1 MPFPVDSGMPSF
13 WRSQPDV
20 LDDHRSTETLPKAT
34 DIVIIGGGY
43 AGASTAYHCQNLAGN
58 ATAPSIVIL
67 EARQACSGA
76 TGRNGNLIQHLPRSR
91 TDAMIG
97 GHIRPDVY
105 NTISAW
111 AAEYGVD
118 TAAEVAAF
126 EVDNL
131 NAVQSFVAK
140 EKIDCDLQVDRVVD
154 AQFDNAYC
162 ARNKAGIDLL
172 DANGAQTSSKV
183 DFIPR
188 EQTDIV
194 RLLVIIHL

>member
-1 MPFPVDSGMPSF
+1 MVISSSDS
-13 WRSQPDV
+13 Q
-20 LDDHRSTETLPKAT
+20 T
-34 DIVIIGGGY
+34 
-43 AGASTAYHCQNLAGN
+43 
-58 ATAPSIVIL
+58 
-67 EARQACSGA
+67 
-76 TGRNGNLIQHLPRSR
+76 TGLMGV
-91 TDAMIG
+91 IG

-118 TAAEVAAF
+118 AAAEVAAF

-131 NAVQSFVAK
+131 DAVQSFVEK
-140 EKIDCDLQVDRVVD
+140 EKINCDLQVDRVVD

-162 ARNKAGIDLL
+162 AKNKAGIDLL

-188 EQTDIV
+188 EQTDTV
-194 RLLVIIHL
+194 RLVCPTSMSFALIMSPCRQQHSNTQ